1 MLIYNH
7 NKEFIG
13 IDKYEIE
20 ALGCSSFEEILNESI
35 DFADLFVK
43 TPGYIHNFRHVHWID
58 FIACAESS
66 EDAKVIITI
75 KKKNFKA
82 TISIDT
88 LYLIDNPHRPAFIV
102 KLNDLRALTAQ
113 ENEQISSD
121 ILARPAVQTSSYIP
135 PAPKIKKEEIPTPPK
150 VKTPLPVEEEYVAP
164 IATPAYKEESFEEEN
179 IIQDDYDSGYEELSF
194 ADDILQDDYDMDPT
208 PTTTAPQS
216 VPEPELVEEVSDF
229 DNDFKIDLEGLDDEL
244 ISETKQVQPSPKP
257 EPKIEIDLEPTV
269 AVSSVVIDDDGFDN
283 SYVYNPQVASEELGL
298 PIDLIEEFIQDFIA
312 QAEEFKEP
320 LYKSLNEN
328 DIDNIKILSHKLKG
342 VAANLRIEDAF
353 NVLVTVNSS
362 DDIDELN
369 LNLARFYKIIAKLS
383 GEEVIEN
390 TPAPKQA
397 IAPEPQPEPTPIS
410 APTIPELEEDIFND
424 DMFDTPIEI
433 EEEKSTPSLELEEDI
448 FEDDLYMDSFEAKEE
463 IREETPDDFIF
474 NPDASDDLE
483 DFSLELDFKDD
494 EIPVSKPQAVK
505 SNYNKASVASEIGL
519 DLDSFNELFEGYLDE
534 SSRILKAFDTAI
546 LNEDL
551 EMCKKIAFNLKG
563 MSDNMRLN
571 EISKALEAIIT
582 ASDIDSV
589 SSSVSF
595 IKEQIASISNI
606 EG

>member
-13 IDKYEIE
+13 IDKHEIE

-43 TPGYIHNFRHVHWID
+43 SPGYIHNFRHVHWID
-58 FIACAESS
+58 FIACAENS

-82 TISIDT
+82 TITIDT
-88 LYLIDNPHRPAFIV
+88 FYLIDNPHQPAYLI

-113 ENEQISSD
+113 ENEQISGD
-121 ILARPAVQTSSYIP
+121 ILARPAVQTSSYTP
-135 PAPKIKKEEIPTPPK
+135 PTPPK
-150 VKTPLPVEEEYVAP
+150 AKAPLPIEEEYIPPVV
-164 IATPAYKEESFEEEN
+164 TPTYKEDPLEEKEN
-179 IIQDDYDSGYEELSF
+179 IIQDEYDSDYEEFSF
-194 ADDILQDDYDMDPT
+194 ADDLLQDDYDMDPI
-208 PTTTAPQS
+208 PTSQNPTSQDSIIEPK
-216 VPEPELVEEVSDF
+216 PEPVEEISDF

-244 ISETKQVQPSPKP
+244 LSEVKQSEPSYEP
-257 EPKIEIDLEPTV
+257 EPKLEIDFEP
-269 AVSSVVIDDDGFDN
+269 AVTTSTTALVDDDFDN

-312 QAEEFKEP
+312 QAEEFNEP
-320 LYKSLNEN
+320 LHKSLNEN

-353 NVLVTVNSS
+353 NVLVTINSS

-383 GEEVIEN
+383 GKEDIEE
-390 TPAPKQA
+390 TS
-397 IAPEPQPEPTPIS
+397 APEPEITAKPIPALAPEIS
-410 APTIPELEEDIFND
+410 EIEEDIFEDSFKD

-433 EEEKSTPSLELEEDI
+433 EKEESKPSFEEEI
-448 FEDDLYMDSFEAKEE
+448 FEDDLYMDNFETKEE
-463 IREETPDDFIF
+463 VREETPDDFIF
-474 NPDASDDLE
+474 NPDASEDLE
-483 DFSLELDFKDD
+483 DFSLDLDFKDD
-494 EIPVSKPQAVK
+494 EIPVSKPQTVQ
-505 SNYNKASVASEIGL
+505 SNYNKVSVANEIGL
-519 DLDSFNELFEGYLDE
+519 DLESFNELFEGYLDE
-534 SSRILKAFDTAI
+534 TSRILKAFDTAI

-571 EISKALEAIIT
+571 EISKELEAIIT

-589 SSSVSF
+589 VNNVAF
-595 IKEQIASISNI
+595 IKKQIALISNI
-606 EG
+606 ED